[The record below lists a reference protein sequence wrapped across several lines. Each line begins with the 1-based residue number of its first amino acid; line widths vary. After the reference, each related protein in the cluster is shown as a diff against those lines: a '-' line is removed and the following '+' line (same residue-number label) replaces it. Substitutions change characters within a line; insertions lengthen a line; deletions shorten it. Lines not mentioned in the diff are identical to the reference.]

1 MKKEADGEAAALRIR
16 AEAHAH
22 IKKIEAEAQAIS
34 TKMQADADAEAIKLT
49 AVALYVQRENEAK
62 GILKLREA
70 EVSNQSINQPR
81 HSDMLCAA
89 TVRAVIIYL

>member
-22 IKKIEAEAQAIS
+22 VMKIEAEAKAIS
-34 TKMQADADAEAIKLT
+34 TKMQADADAEATKL
-49 AVALYVQRENEAK
+49 AALASYVQRENEAK

-70 EVSNQSINQPR
+70 EVSIQSKQ
-81 HSDMLCAA
+81 
-89 TVRAVIIYL
+89 